1 MAYRPDTLVLS
12 SGSDKGMAEVGVL
25 DRLSS
30 EGVLSE
36 VKTIIGCS
44 VGAII
49 GYLLAIGCTPHETMI
64 FGLSLHLFEN
74 SAQLG
79 RLAQEYAVCDH
90 SVIIDKLTQI
100 TLLKL
105 RKLPTLLELYHEC
118 GYHFIAPTVNTAL
131 EIPAVIYN
139 DYLIAPE
146 MLALEAV
153 KRSMSIQPLFPP
165 VYDNGGTYVDGA
177 IIDPFPIQLMDDGLH
192 NVLGIHCEVT
202 GGTTGSFVDHMM
214 LISSVVV
221 DQIKRLKIQRVSNKV
236 KIITVR
242 LANETITDDPSKRLD
257 MFYTGYF
264 EGCRFSE
271 REVDGGNKPKKD

>member
-90 SVIIDKLTQI
+90 SVIVDKLTQI

-105 RKLPTLLELYHEC
+105 RKLPTLLELYQEC

-165 VYDNGGTYVDGA
+165 VYDNGGTFVDGA
-177 IIDPFPIQLMDDGLH
+177 IIDPFPIQLMDDGLR
-192 NVLGIHCEVT
+192 
-202 GGTTGSFVDHMM
+202 
-214 LISSVVV
+214 SVVGINVETIGGVSSTFIGHMSLITSILV
-221 DQIKRLKIQRVSNKV
+221 DQIKRLKIQRASNKV

-242 LANETITDDPSKRLD
+242 LPNAALNDDPLQRLD
-257 MFYTGYF
+257 MFYAGYF
-264 EGCRFSE
+264 EGCRFTESGCG
-271 REVDGGNKPKKD
+271 VALKPKTD